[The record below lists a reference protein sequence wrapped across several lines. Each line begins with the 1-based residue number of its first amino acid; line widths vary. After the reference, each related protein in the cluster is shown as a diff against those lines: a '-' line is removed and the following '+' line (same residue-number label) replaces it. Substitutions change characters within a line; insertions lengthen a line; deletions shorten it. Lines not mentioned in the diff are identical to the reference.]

1 MDESERTVHAGAAC
15 GDVRIR
21 RVCRQLVSDD
31 VRYRFWLR
39 RHEQPMS
46 QVAASKYRREQIIHL
61 RSTAVQHV
69 HKTALV
75 RYLSDFHITGK
86 ERDLTLAEFHGVT
99 DPVQATIDEHHGYLL
114 SASTGFCAEELLTM
128 VDDSHGLDMIQSYRE
143 TYGQFFSLY
152 CGHARAMRRGRS
164 YLLAGLMPELR
175 TKAAQTRERI
185 LAGQCMP
192 RGVYG
197 RHLRRAS

>member
-15 GDVRIR
+15 GDVQVR

-99 DPVQATIDEHHGYLL
+99 DPVQATLDRVALPILELPENFAKAAVLHNRLL
-114 SASTGFCAEELLTM
+114 PDQRSKADNRMLNPLPRNNAPVRQQTTTEIAM
-128 VDDSHGLDMIQSYRE
+128 VDFGRRQIAHTRVN
-143 TYGQFFSLY
+143 
-152 CGHARAMRRGRS
+152 HRAHVI
-164 YLLAGLMPELR
+164 
-175 TKAAQTRERI
+175 K
-185 LAGQCMP
+185 
-192 RGVYG
+192 
-197 RHLRRAS
+197 